1 MSTLVA
7 RHFRS
12 DFCDC
17 LMACYRK
24 CLLTMIDSVSLL
36 HYNCWVCRFKSVEE
50 LRLLI
55 ERDLNEYL
63 IAEFSKTTASL
74 S

>member
-1 MSTLVA
+1 MNTLVA
-7 RHFRS
+7 RHLRS
-12 DFCDC
+12 SLCDC

-24 CLLTMIDSVSLL
+24 SLLMMIDSVSLL
-36 HYNCWVCRFKSVEE
+36 HYNGWVCRFKSVDE